1 VFGEVTWGLLW
12 SGVSDKM
19 LSVAG
24 ESSASSFV
32 DPAALMRI
40 RSLELRARVV
50 MEGLWKGLHRSP
62 YHGFSV
68 EFSEYRPYVR
78 GDDPRHIDWKLA
90 GRSGRY
96 FVKKFE
102 DETNLRCQLVVDHSR
117 SMKFGS
123 AGGMTKADYAATL
136 AATLALFLMKQGDAV
151 GVTTFASGLAEH
163 VPARNRPGHLRR
175 LMLELERPVQEG
187 GTALDVSM
195 TQLSELLT
203 KKGLVCLFSDLLAPV
218 DKLERQLSWLGAMG
232 QDVVVFHL
240 MDRAE
245 IEFRFEEVAVFQ
257 DAESGV
263 ERFVNPGVAREGYL
277 ARLKAHCDAVRLGCE
292 RAGVEYQW
300 CPTDTPL
307 EVALFDFV
315 SRRDGAKAGKKRVS
329 GGGR

>member
-1 VFGEVTWGLLW
+1 
-12 SGVSDKM
+12 
-19 LSVAG
+19 
-24 ESSASSFV
+24 
-32 DPAALMRI
+32 
-40 RSLELRARVV
+40 
-50 MEGLWKGLHRSP
+50 
-62 YHGFSV
+62 
-68 EFSEYRPYVR
+68 
-78 GDDPRHIDWKLA
+78 
-90 GRSGRY
+90 
-96 FVKKFE
+96 
-102 DETNLRCQLVVDHSR
+102 
-117 SMKFGS
+117 
-123 AGGMTKADYAATL
+123 L

-163 VPARNRPGHLRR
+163 VPARNRPGPLRR

-218 DKLERQLSWLGAMG
+218 EKLERQLSWLGAMG

-245 IEFRFEEVAVFQ
+245 IEFRFEEAAVFQ

-263 ERFVNPGVAREGYL
+263 ERFVNPGVAKEGYL